1 MDTESAFRPVHRC
14 AAGPY
19 SIGMTTDLF
28 VPLAAFGLSWIS
40 VIIIGLVA
48 GAIAKAILPG
58 NDPTGWL
65 LSLVLGVVGAFVGG
79 WIADLLGFSTGGF
92 FSPLVWLFAII
103 GCVIVLFIYGL
114 LTKKRV

>member
-1 MDTESAFRPVHRC
+1 
-14 AAGPY
+14 
-19 SIGMTTDLF
+19 MTSELL

-58 NDPTGWL
+58 NDPTGWVT
-65 LSLVLGVVGAFVGG
+65 SLILGVVGAFVGG
-79 WIADLLGFSTGGF
+79 WIANLLGFPSGSF

-114 LTKKRV
+114 VTKKRV